1 MPSNSFI
8 FAVLC
13 TPMVIGV
20 LFSLET
26 KLQSFSCRQYIC
38 KQRQLLYTL
47 LEPEICLLNIGS
59 FFARYCQLSLYRSL
73 SIYNFDKTGIATGLI
88 ETV

>member
-13 TPMVIGV
+13 TPMVIGI

-47 LEPEICLLNIGS
+47 LEPEICLLNRTDDWHPI
-59 FFARYCQLSLYRSL
+59 CQAP
-73 SIYNFDKTGIATGLI
+73 G
-88 ETV
+88 